1 MHRVSK
7 KSFKGGFTLTE
18 MVIVIAIILILAGV
32 LGVGIKD
39 TMDRA
44 RKSDDAVRA
53 SSSTLDRK
61 IDEGE
66 SRLRKYNFGTAT

>member
-39 TMDRA
+39 TIDNANR
-44 RKSDDAVRA
+44 SGDAVRA
-53 SSSTLDRK
+53 DSSTLDRK
-61 IDEGE
+61 VDEGE
-66 SRLRKYNFGTAT
+66 SRLRKYNFG